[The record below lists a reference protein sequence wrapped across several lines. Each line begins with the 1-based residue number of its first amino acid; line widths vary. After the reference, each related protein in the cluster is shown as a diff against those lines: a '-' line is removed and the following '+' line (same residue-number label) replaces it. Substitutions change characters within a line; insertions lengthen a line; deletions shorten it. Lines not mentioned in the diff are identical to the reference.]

1 MKAKVTMELCDP
13 GNAFPKIARDKHR
26 YHGGGWT
33 TPESWR
39 EPAILTDD
47 LEAYQSSRTTEK
59 T

>member
-1 MKAKVTMELCDP
+1 MELRDP
-13 GNAFPKIARDKHR
+13 GNAFPKMACDQRGATGVDR
-26 YHGGGWT
+26 A

-47 LEAYQSSRTTEK
+47 LEAYQSGVYQSSRTTEK

>member
-1 MKAKVTMELCDP
+1 MELCDP

>member
-1 MKAKVTMELCDP
+1 MILEMLFPRWHVTSTGAMGVDR
-13 GNAFPKIARDKHR
+13 A
-26 YHGGGWT
+26 

-47 LEAYQSSRTTEK
+47 LEAYQSGVYQSLRTTEK